1 MRKGK
6 LYISIL
12 LGLCLCLFT
21 AIFTACGKKEAPPP
35 TLENISVSGETEVFI
50 DEFDYVDYTIT
61 ATYSDDSTKTAILTA
76 DNLSAEDNAKL
87 STVGTHSLTVSYESV
102 TCSWTVTLKNHD
114 FAGLT
119 FDDVTTTY
127 DGTAKTLAVSGLPTG
142 AQVSYDKE
150 TSYTNAGE
158 YTVKATVTLANYNPV
173 ELTATLTIEKREVA
187 VAFGGETTLKYNG
200 NVQKTIT
207 AQATNLIGND
217 IVEIVVSYNGE
228 MIEAGDY
235 IVTATIADH
244 PNYQLTKNN
253 TVNVTIT
260 RGTHKITF
268 RQTGYADVVKEVPD
282 LADLKD
288 IPTPQKEN
296 GYTVVWAQTEFK
308 TVTQDILVETI
319 KTPITYDIEYV
330 LNGGKNNDN
339 NPTTYTIETN
349 TLSLYNPTKT
359 FGATFAG
366 WYTNSAFIEESKVTA
381 IEKGTYGDITLY
393 AKWLDYRIENSDG
406 FSIDYTQ
413 DTPTVSM
420 KVPYTMINIDLNSRF
435 EVSKGCTW
443 ALYSD
448 FMGYDKFPLKAMTL
462 AVGNNQAY
470 IIVNHPD
477 GEHFTRYLLNIYR
490 LDMKEYV
497 FMDGLTEYT
506 SGTIQEESTLNAPET
521 NPHKDGYT
529 FDGWSVNGTIVSFPY
544 TVLTGTVFTAEYTPI
559 EYTVIFRGEQGNVV
573 NPERKYTI
581 ETGMIFETPTR
592 DYYEFT
598 GWYESETH
606 EGAFGSIEIG
616 VWGDWEFYATWT
628 PVVYDIE
635 YALNGGSWTY
645 DNENPTTYT
654 VETPTI
660 VLKGTVARAGYTFKG
675 WFTDST
681 FENQE
686 TEITL
691 GSHGDKKFYAKWEEN
706 TNTLKFDGN
715 GAIGGEMD
723 SVQIKTTF
731 TATLPECGFER
742 AGYTFIGYATS
753 ANGSVVYDVGDTYTM
768 GTNAEYTLYAKWT
781 ANLNTL
787 KFNGNGATGGSTAE
801 MSIYTDETKV
811 LTANGF
817 VKAGYTF
824 IGWAIEADGEV
835 VYTDGVSYTMGTN
848 AEYTLYAK
856 WTANLNTLKF
866 NGNGATGGITAQ
878 MSIYTDQTKALT
890 ANGFVKAGYTFIG
903 WAIEADGEVVYTDGV
918 SYTMGVNTEYT
929 LYAKWQAN
937 LNTLKFNG
945 NGATGGSTAE
955 TSIYTDETKALT
967 ANGFEKAGYTFIGWA
982 ISSNGEVVYT
992 DGAGYTMGTNAEY
1005 TLYAKWTAN
1014 LNTLKFNGNGAT
1026 GGSTPEM
1033 SIYTD
1038 ETKALT
1044 ANGFEKT
1051 GYVFAGWALT
1061 ANGDV
1066 VYTDKAD
1073 YTMGVNAEYTLYAVW
1088 IPIPYTISYELD
1100 GGTNHENN
1108 PEIITILDL
1117 PLTLE
1122 KPSRI
1127 GYTFGGWYLD
1137 AEYQQPVQT
1146 LTECK
1151 DYTVYALWV
1160 EGTEGLKYTLSNGE
1174 YAATGYE
1181 GTDIQVVI
1189 PSVYNGYPVTSI
1201 AENAFNGCSS
1211 LTSVIIPD
1219 SVTSIGSSAFY
1230 NCSSLMSV
1238 YYKGTIESWCN
1249 ISFGDYSAN
1258 PLYYAKNLYLNNELL
1273 TELVI
1278 PNTITEIKAYTF
1290 RGCSSLTSIIIPDS
1304 VTSIGSSAFEY
1315 CSSLTSVVI
1324 GNGVTSIGDYAFRYC
1339 SKLTI
1344 YCEVASKPSGWDA
1357 DWNASNRPVV
1367 WNYGGKNGVTDDGF
1381 VWGLLTDNTVALA
1394 RYKGTGRGLIIPS
1407 TINGYAVSIITENAF
1422 YNCSS
1427 LTSVVIGDGVT
1438 SIGSTAFADCSS
1450 LTSVV
1455 IGNGVT
1461 SIGSSAFYHCT
1472 SLTEIVIPDSVT
1484 SIGDYAFYYCS
1495 GLTSV
1500 VIPDG
1505 VTSIGRS
1512 VFSRCSSLTEIEIP
1526 DSVTSIGM
1534 YAFEYCSSLTSVYYT
1549 GDVAAWCNISGLSY
1563 LMSYGSSAKNL
1574 YLNNELVTEL
1584 VIPDSVT
1591 RIGSSAF
1598 RGCSNLTSI
1607 TIPDSVTSIGD
1618 YAFRDCRSLTR
1629 VVIPDSVTWIGKFA
1643 FEYCSSLTVYCEA
1656 TSKPNDWNS
1665 WWNYSNRPVYWYS
1678 ETAPALN
1685 ADGTAYDGNYWHY
1698 DESGEIVVWVYTKE
1712 VLL

>member
-1 MRKGK
+1 MKKGK

-12 LGLCLCLFT
+12 LGICLCLFT
-21 AIFTACGKKEAPPP
+21 AFFTACKEETPP
-35 TLENISVSGETEVFI
+35 TPTLKSISVSGETEVFI
-50 DEFDYVDYTIT
+50 DEFDYADYTIT
-61 ATYSDDSTKTAILTA
+61 TTYSDDSTKTATLTA

-87 STVGTHSLTVSYESV
+87 SIVGTHALTVSYESV
-102 TCSWTVTLKNHD
+102 TCSWTVTLKNHE
-114 FAGLT
+114 FTGVT

-158 YTVKATVTLANYNPV
+158 YTVTATVTLVNYNPV
-173 ELTATLTIEKREVA
+173 ELTATLTIEKRELT
-187 VAFGGETTLKYNG
+187 VAFSGETTLKYNG
-200 NVQKTIT
+200 NVQKTLT
-207 AQATNLIGND
+207 AQATNLVGND
-217 IVEIVVSYNGE
+217 SVEITISYNGE

-235 IVTATIADH
+235 IVTATIATH
-244 PNYQLTKNN
+244 QNYQLTKNN

-308 TVTQDILVETI
+308 TVTQDILVGTI
-319 KTPITYDIEYV
+319 KTPITYDVEYV
-330 LNGGKNNDN
+330 LNGGKNNEN
-339 NPTTYTIETN
+339 NPKSYTIETN

-420 KVPYTMINIDLNSRF
+420 KVPYTMVNIDLNSRF

-497 FMDGLTEYT
+497 FMDGLTEYA

-559 EYTVIFRGEQGNVV
+559 EYTVIFRGENGNVV

-606 EGAFGSIEIG
+606 DGAFTGIEIG
-616 VWGDWEFYATWT
+616 TWGDYEFYATWT

-660 VLKGTVARAGYTFKG
+660 TLQSTLQKAGYTFKG
-675 WFTDST
+675 WFTDSAL
-681 FENQE
+681 ENQI
-686 TEITL
+686 TEITI

-715 GAIGGEMD
+715 GATNGEMD

-787 KFNGNGATGGSTAE
+787 KFDGNGATGGSTAE
-801 MSIYTDETKV
+801 M
-811 LTANGF
+811 
-817 VKAGYTF
+817 
-824 IGWAIEADGEV
+824 
-835 VYTDGVSYTMGTN
+835 
-848 AEYTLYAK
+848 
-856 WTANLNTLKF
+856 
-866 NGNGATGGITAQ
+866 
-878 MSIYTDQTKALT
+878 
-890 ANGFVKAGYTFIG
+890 
-903 WAIEADGEVVYTDGV
+903 
-918 SYTMGVNTEYT
+918 
-929 LYAKWQAN
+929 
-937 LNTLKFNG
+937 
-945 NGATGGSTAE
+945 
-955 TSIYTDETKALT
+955 SIYTDETKALT

-982 ISSNGEVVYT
+982 IEADGEVVYT
-992 DGAGYTMGTNAEY
+992 DGASYTMGTNAEY

-1026 GGSTPEM
+1026 GGSTAEM

-1044 ANGFEKT
+1044 ANGFVKAGYTFIGWATSANGEFVYTDGANYTMGTNTEYTLYAVWQANLNTLKFDGNGAT
-1051 GYVFAGWALT
+1051 GGSTAEMSIYTDQAKALT
-1061 ANGDV
+1061 ANGFVKAGYTFVGWATSSNGEV
-1066 VYTDKAD
+1066 VYTDGANYTMGTNVEYTLYAKWTANLNVLKFNGNGATGGSTADMSIYTDETKVLTENGFVKAGYTFVGWAIEPD
-1073 YTMGVNAEYTLYAVW
+1073 GEVVYTDGASYTMGVNAEYTLYAVW
-1088 IPIPYTISYELD
+1088 SPKPYIITYEVD
-1100 GGTNHENN
+1100 GGTNNENN
-1108 PEIITILDL
+1108 PETFTVLQLPVSLHNAEKDECYFDGWYSDSTFNTPITQITEIGNVTVYAKFVQASAGLVYTLSDDGTYYSITDYTGTDTKVYLPTAYGGL
-1117 PLTLE
+1117 PLT
-1122 KPSRI
+1122 SI
-1127 GYTFGGWYLD
+1127 GYSAFSGCTS
-1137 AEYQQPVQT
+1137 
-1146 LTECK
+1146 LT
-1151 DYTVYALWV
+1151 
-1160 EGTEGLKYTLSNGE
+1160 S
-1174 YAATGYE
+1174 
-1181 GTDIQVVI
+1181 VVI
-1189 PSVYNGYPVTSI
+1189 PDSVTSI
-1201 AENAFNGCSS
+1201 DDCAFSGCSS
-1211 LTSVIIPD
+1211 LTSIVIPDGVTSIGFASFAYCSSLTSVEIPDGVTSIGSEAFSNCDSLTSVTFPDSVTSIGSETFSNCDSLTIYCEVASEPSGWYPRWNYSNRPVVWSYGGENGVTDDGFVWGLLTDNTVAIAGYKGAATEVITPSTINGYAVSIIVSRSFSDCYSLTSVVIGNGVTSISYEAFYYCSRLTSVVIPD
-1219 SVTSIGSSAFY
+1219 SVTSIGDYAFY
-1230 NCSSLMSV
+1230 NCDSLTGI
-1238 YYKGTIESWCN
+1238 YITDIKAWCN

-1258 PLYYAKNLYLNNELL
+1258 PLYYAKNLYLNNELV
-1273 TELVI
+1273 TELTI
-1278 PNTITEIKAYTF
+1278 PNTITEIKDYAFCGNSLTSLTIGDAVTSIGEDAFYK
-1290 RGCSSLTSIIIPDS
+1290 CSSLTSVIIPDS
-1304 VTSIGSSAFEY
+1304 VTSIGR
-1315 CSSLTSVVI
+1315 
-1324 GNGVTSIGDYAFRYC
+1324 YAFRSC
-1339 SKLTI
+1339 SSLTI
-1344 YCEVASKPSGWDA
+1344 YCEAESKPSGWSSS
-1357 DWNASNRPVV
+1357 WNSSNRPVV
-1367 WNYGGKNGVTDDGF
+1367 WSYGGENGVTDDGF
-1381 VWGLLTDNTVALA
+1381 VWGLLTDNTVAITG
-1394 RYKGTGRGLIIPS
+1394 YKGTATKLTIPS

-1422 YNCSS
+1422 YKCS
-1427 LTSVVIGDGVT
+1427 G
-1438 SIGSTAFADCSS
+1438 

-1461 SIGSSAFYHCT
+1461 SIGK
-1472 SLTEIVIPDSVT
+1472 
-1484 SIGDYAFYYCS
+1484 YAFY
-1495 GLTSV
+1495 
-1500 VIPDG
+1500 D
-1505 VTSIGRS
+1505 
-1512 VFSRCSSLTEIEIP
+1512 
-1526 DSVTSIGM
+1526 
-1534 YAFEYCSSLTSVYYT
+1534 CSSLTSIKYCGT
-1549 GDVAAWCNISGLSY
+1549 QAQWNAISK
-1563 LMSYGSSAKNL
+1563 SYG
-1574 YLNNELVTEL
+1574 
-1584 VIPDSVT
+1584 
-1591 RIGSSAF
+1591 
-1598 RGCSNLTSI
+1598 
-1607 TIPDSVTSIGD
+1607 
-1618 YAFRDCRSLTR
+1618 
-1629 VVIPDSVTWIGKFA
+1629 
-1643 FEYCSSLTVYCEA
+1643 
-1656 TSKPNDWNS
+1656 
-1665 WWNYSNRPVYWYS
+1665 WNYSTGSYTITY
-1678 ETAPALN
+1678 
-1685 ADGTAYDGNYWHY
+1685 NYQ
-1698 DESGEIVVWVYTKE
+1698 G
-1712 VLL
+1712 